1 MSRLIFILAIV
12 AVIYVLLRRYRKN
25 SLDQANTPPVEPQT
39 MLRCKQCGVHVPSSE
54 AVLANGENFC
64 CAAHRDAYRA

>member
-12 AVIYVLLRRYRKN
+12 GVIYVLLRRYRN
-25 SLDQANTPPVEPQT
+25 SSLNQPATPPVESQT

>member
-1 MSRLIFILAIV
+1 MSRLILILAIV
-12 AVIYVLLRRYRKN
+12 GVIYVLLRRYRNN
-25 SLDQANTPPVEPQT
+25 SLNQTATPPVEPQT

>member
-1 MSRLIFILAIV
+1 MSRLLFILAIV
-12 AVIYVLLRRYRKN
+12 GVIYVLLRRYRNN
-25 SLDQANTPPVEPQT
+25 SLDQSPPPAQPQS

-64 CAAHRDAYRA
+64 CAAHRDAYRG